1 MLLKTEPLCRGL
13 QCRSVFIN
21 FVITIIISIQFSGYL
36 LMCRL
41 KAQVF
46 YYKASTKIEMQ
57 NKRIQI
63 HMNKTINRKKIWQ
76 GNGNIHEVLGA
87 KT

>member
-1 MLLKTEPLCRGL
+1 
-13 QCRSVFIN
+13 
-21 FVITIIISIQFSGYL
+21 
-36 LMCRL
+36 MCRL